1 MLSLKDIIKIMIE
14 FKKYS
19 GAGNTFL
26 MVNNLESQID
36 VNGEIVVDLI
46 SMEGN
51 ENFDGVIFVEPS
63 SIADYKM
70 NYYNKDGTGDA
81 LCGNGLRCT
90 ARYIRDEKICD
101 NDIVLLEGVGKIF
114 DCRFT
119 EDGEISVGFPPPD
132 KVKFN
137 FKLKVHFAEWW
148 QLVSASYVNV
158 GSPHVIV
165 FIDDIEKPKVS
176 GLDEIPI
183 DEWGRNL
190 RMHKDFMPE
199 GANAHFVRVVD
210 AEKGEMEIRSFERGV
225 EGETMACGTGSLSSA
240 VAAYAVKGVKLP
252 VKLKTRS
259 GEVLTVEFS
268 VVENMI
274 RGLRLKG
281 KAERI

>member
-1 MLSLKDIIKIMIE
+1 ME
-14 FKKYS
+14 YKKYS

-26 MVNNLESQID
+26 MVNNLESDIE
-36 VNGEIVVDLI
+36 VNGKLVTDII

-90 ARYIRDEKICD
+90 ARYIRDEKICA
-101 NDIVLLEGVGKIF
+101 NDIILIEGVGKIY

-119 EDGEISVGFPPPD
+119 DDEQISVGFPPPN
-132 KVKFN
+132 KMKFK

-148 QLVSASYVNV
+148 QLINASYVDV

-165 FIDDIEKPKVS
+165 FIDDIEKPKTNS
-176 GLDEIPI
+176 LSEIPI

-199 GANAHFVRVVD
+199 GANAHFVKVVD
-210 AEKGEMEIRSFERGV
+210 AEKGELEIRSFERGV

-240 VAAYAVKGVKLP
+240 IAAYAVKNVKTPIRL
-252 VKLKTRS
+252 LTRS
-259 GEVLTVEFS
+259 GEYLTVDFN
-268 VVENMI
+268 VVENQI
-274 RGLRLKG
+274 RGLSLKG
-281 KAERI
+281 RAVQV